1 MTLIK
6 TTSGASASGGSLCTW
21 SKYKTN
27 IVVVF
32 QRLYKVMKR
41 LPQHLTLKRIE
52 GSIIRDRFTLV
63 AFYQK
68 NWLFTEVASVFW
80 QH

>member
-1 MTLIK
+1 
-6 TTSGASASGGSLCTW
+6 
-21 SKYKTN
+21 
-27 IVVVF
+27 
-32 QRLYKVMKR
+32 MKR
-41 LPQHLTLKRIE
+41 LPERLTLKRIE
-52 GSIIRDRFTLV
+52 ESIIRDLRDKFALV